1 MTLQQESRSRI
12 THADFQRRG
21 ATEAQRTGL
30 SDMWG
35 KPHTDRGIYI
45 PYGMEASAREL
56 TSEGAPDARSKD
68 ERWCEHCKRVGRI
81 MYYGQYPHYAT
92 GNKRFRCCGRPA

>member
-1 MTLQQESRSRI
+1 MTTATQKQSRNRI
-12 THADFQRRG
+12 TARDFKRRG
-21 ATEAQRTGL
+21 A
-30 SDMWG
+30 WG
-35 KPHTDRGIYI
+35 EPHTDRGIYI

-92 GNKRFRCCGRPA
+92 GDKRFRCCGWPA